1 MNLASWQRAA
11 FLFLLASY
19 GVLFYFILTFQQ
31 GIDFASFYSSAQMLI
46 TGNNPYQT
54 LVAHYLPV
62 VKKLACN
69 LNPPF
74 VLMLFSPLAKL
85 NYHSALAIW
94 WIISLILSLIAAR
107 LVFKHAFSV
116 HFYQQN
122 WPNLYLLYL
131 AFFGIL
137 MDRAITQL
145 GALLVFCIILG
156 YHFYSKKKDYL
167 AGALWGFVIALKFFP
182 ALLFFYVCL
191 QKRYQA
197 FAIMLS
203 VALLLSLLPLMV
215 YGTQIYK
222 DYLAMMPQVQW
233 YGDNWNASVYGYLFR
248 IFVDVHDKTQ
258 SRLYVSIF
266 YGILF
271 IVFFLWYLK
280 KASNLLTPS
289 SDKQFFA
296 LTLAM
301 MLLLSPFGWLYYFSL
316 LIFPL
321 ALTWEAIFL
330 YGNSLK
336 PKILWLLS
344 LFLLNFPIDYL
355 SSKKMT
361 ELLNKFLIYS
371 FYFYGLLLLIYLL
384 SRPQIHFTRSHP
396 APISARYYPV
406 IIIIFAFGFLIP
418 LLSFIERL
426 FDIPFIK
433 ISH

>member
-31 GIDFASFYSSAQMLI
+31 GIDFASFYSASQTLML
-46 TGNNPYQT
+46 GNNPYQT
-54 LVAHYLPV
+54 LVATYLPV

-85 NYHSALAIW
+85 NYHAALTTW
-94 WIISLILSLIAAR
+94 WIISLILSLVAAR
-107 LVFKHAFSV
+107 LVFKHVFSAD
-116 HFYQQN
+116 FYQEN
-122 WPNLYLLYL
+122 WPSLYLLYL

-145 GALLVFCIILG
+145 GALLLFGIILG
-156 YHFYSKKKDYL
+156 YHFYSKKKDYW

-182 ALLFFYVCL
+182 ALLFFYVLL
-191 QKRYQA
+191 QKRYQV
-197 FAIMLS
+197 FVVMLGI
-203 VALLLSLLPLMV
+203 ALFLSLLPMII
-215 YGTQIYK
+215 YGTDIYT
-222 DYLAMMPQVQW
+222 YYFAMMPKVQW
-233 YGDNWNASVYGYLFR
+233 YGDNWNASVYGFLFR
-248 IFVDVHDKTQ
+248 TLVDVHDKTQ
-258 SRLYVSIF
+258 SRLYINIL
-266 YGILF
+266 YGVLF
-271 IVFFLWYLK
+271 IAFLLWYLK
-280 KASNLLTPS
+280 KASTLLTAS
-289 SDKQFFA
+289 RDKQFFA
-296 LTLAM
+296 LTLSM

-321 ALTWEAIFL
+321 ALTWEMFFL
-330 YGNSLK
+330 HGDSIK
-336 PKILWLLS
+336 QKILWLLS

-361 ELLNKFLIYS
+361 ELFNKFSIYS

-384 SRPQIHFTRSHP
+384 SREHTPITRFHRAP
-396 APISARYYPV
+396 ASARHYPV

-418 LLSFIERL
+418 VLSFLERL
-426 FDIPFIK
+426 FDLPFIK
-433 ISH
+433 ISD